1 LPWQTAPPPV
11 IGLADAII
19 GLCDTLAGQ
28 SPRAMNKKEI
38 AMRIRQLR
46 EERGLRQE
54 DVARVLGIKQPAYC
68 DLESGST
75 TFTAVAL
82 DKLAEF
88 YGLGL
93 DEFLRPGQPVLNMQD
108 HASHGYNVIHSQT
121 INGTSEELTKRL
133 VEVLDANARA
143 LEKLSELLGRRGV

>member
-1 LPWQTAPPPV
+1 
-11 IGLADAII
+11 
-19 GLCDTLAGQ
+19 
-28 SPRAMNKKEI
+28 MNKKEI

-88 YGLGL
+88 YGLSL
-93 DEFLRPGQPVLNMQD
+93 DEFLRPGQPVLNMHDQ
-108 HASHGYNVIHSQT
+108 ASQGYNVIYSQT
-121 INGTSEELTKRL
+121 INGMSDDISRRL
-133 VEVLDANARA
+133 VEVLEANARA
-143 LEKLSELLGRRGV
+143 LEKLAEVLGKKGV

>member
-1 LPWQTAPPPV
+1 MK
-11 IGLADAII
+11 
-19 GLCDTLAGQ
+19 
-28 SPRAMNKKEI
+28 RARTSKNKKEI

-54 DVARVLGIKQPAYC
+54 DVAGVLGIKQPAYC

-82 DKLAEF
+82 DKLAEL
-88 YGLGL
+88 YGLSL
-93 DEFLRPGQPVLNMQD
+93 DEFLRPGQPVLNMHD
-108 HASHGYNVIHSQT
+108 HSSQGFNVVHSQT
-121 INGTSEELTKRL
+121 IHGFSDDVSRRL

-143 LEKLSELLGRRGV
+143 LEKLAEVLGRK

>member
-1 LPWQTAPPPV
+1 
-11 IGLADAII
+11 
-19 GLCDTLAGQ
+19 
-28 SPRAMNKKEI
+28 
-38 AMRIRQLR
+38 MRIRQLR

-88 YGLGL
+88 YGLSL
-93 DEFLRPGQPVLNMQD
+93 DEFLRPGQPVLNMHDQ
-108 HASHGYNVIHSQT
+108 ASQGYNVIYSQT
-121 INGTSEELTKRL
+121 INGMSDDISRRL
-133 VEVLDANARA
+133 VEVLEANARA
-143 LEKLSELLGRRGV
+143 LEKLAEVLGKKGV